1 MTVLESQLLERLRTL
16 SNEKQQEVLDFI
28 EFLIARAASQQVA
41 SSDHE
46 PVSESF
52 AQAAQEYIGLGE
64 GLEDLATANPF
75 TSAQRLRDS
84 VHVEGEALSATVVS
98 QRTEERY

>member
-1 MTVLESQLLERLRTL
+1 MTILESQLLERLRTL

-28 EFLIARAASQQVA
+28 EFLIARSASQQAA
-41 SSDHE
+41 SPAHQPGSG
-46 PVSESF
+46 SF
-52 AQAAQEYIGLGE
+52 AQAAQEYMGLGE
-64 GLEDLATANPF
+64 GAEDLSTVSPF